1 MYIDSRKASNARRM
15 TIGGKMLNVVT
26 AFSYLGHIIGND
38 ISGDGDLK
46 AKSRQM

>member
-1 MYIDSRKASNARRM
+1 MYIDSRKASDARRM